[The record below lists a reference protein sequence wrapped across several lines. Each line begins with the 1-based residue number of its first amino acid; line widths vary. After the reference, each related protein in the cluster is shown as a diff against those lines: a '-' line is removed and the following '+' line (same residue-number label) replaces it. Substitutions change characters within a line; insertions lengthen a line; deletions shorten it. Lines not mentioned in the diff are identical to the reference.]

1 MAGVEQMEVAQAIPR
16 KGRINGQHAAE
27 LLGRKGQERIEG
39 DREVGRDLQGDV
51 EDRLHPCGI
60 GGEALPR
67 LSVREVLVADASQV
81 HGLTLGIAEMERVE
95 QTHQLSLY
103 GLELMERSAIIVIHL
118 ATFGHDTVEVFTRQ
132 HECTVDEVAEDGHQ
146 LVVVAGLEVFPRKV
160 VVLRLGRVGGKHIAE
175 HILLARQIVEVFVE
189 PYSTVLRRRDLVALE
204 VQELVSRHIVRQDE
218 RPFGAEHGREDDAV
232 EDDVVLADEVQHTRL
247 WILPP
252 CLPASVALGLRVTQ
266 LLRVTDVADRR
277 IKPDVEHLA
286 FGALDRHGNTPVQI
300 ATDGARLQPHVE
312 PALALS
318 VDVWLPLLVLLEDP
332 LAEERLVLVER
343 QVPVLRATHH
353 GRASADGRAWID
365 QLRRAERR
373 TATLALVAISVLV
386 ATVGAGAGDIAVGE
400 ELSGLLVVVLITLLL

>member
-1 MAGVEQMEVAQAIPR
+1 
-16 KGRINGQHAAE
+16 
-27 LLGRKGQERIEG
+27 
-39 DREVGRDLQGDV
+39 
-51 EDRLHPCGI
+51 
-60 GGEALPR
+60 
-67 LSVREVLVADASQV
+67 
-81 HGLTLGIAEMERVE
+81 
-95 QTHQLSLY
+95 
-103 GLELMERSAIIVIHL
+103 MERSSIVVIHL

-132 HECTVDEVAEDGHQ
+132 HKCTVDEVAEDGHQ

-175 HILLARQIVEVFVE
+175 HILLARQIVEILVE
-189 PYSTVLRRRDLVALE
+189 PYGTVLRRRDLVALE

-218 RPFGAEHGREDDAV
+218 RPFSAEHGREDDAV

-252 CLPASVALGLRVTQ
+252 RLPAAVALGLRVAQ

-286 FGALDRHGNTPVQI
+286 LGTFDRHRDAPIQI
-300 ATDGARLQPHVE
+300 TTDGARLQPHVE
-312 PALALS
+312 PTLALS

-353 GRASADGRAWID
+353 GRTAADG
-365 QLRRAERR
+365 
-373 TATLALVAISVLV
+373 
-386 ATVGAGAGDIAVGE
+386 
-400 ELSGLLVVVLITLLL
+400 